1 MPHSLSILDTK
12 LWRRQQNKLSYHEY
26 IRDTVKLWEYEGK
39 KFILGLEPEESL
51 HYALPVKYMN
61 YESLEYDR
69 QYKEILKK
77 YRERRDLASA
87 EYLSGYAVS
96 DRLMPIV
103 TIGIYLGEKPWS
115 GFQRLKTIK

>member
-1 MPHSLSILDTK
+1 MGV
-12 LWRRQQNKLSYHEY
+12 W
-26 IRDTVKLWEYEGK
+26 GK

-51 HYALPVKYMN
+51 QYALPVKHIN

-77 YRERRDLASA
+77 HRERRDLASA
-87 EYLSGYAVS
+87 EYLSGYAAS

-103 TIGIYLGEKPWS
+103 TIGIYLGENRGRVFKN
-115 GFQRLKTIK
+115 